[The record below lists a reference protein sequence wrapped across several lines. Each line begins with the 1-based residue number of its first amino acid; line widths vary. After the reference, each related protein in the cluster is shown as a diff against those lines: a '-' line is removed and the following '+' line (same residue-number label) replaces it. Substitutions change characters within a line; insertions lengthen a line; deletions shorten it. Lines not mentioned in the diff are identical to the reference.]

1 MILFF
6 VALNPIRFLMH
17 RREGVRGRPEGRG
30 KSSGFRNFFSATT
43 MFTPEDESPR
53 RLLFLP
59 AKMTMELREKSKF
72 AEMLRF

>member
-6 VALNPIRFLMH
+6 VARNPLRFLTQ
-17 RREGVRGRPEGRG
+17 RREGVRGRTEGREE
-30 KSSGFRNFFSATT
+30 SSGFRIFFSATT

-72 AEMLRF
+72 AEMLRV